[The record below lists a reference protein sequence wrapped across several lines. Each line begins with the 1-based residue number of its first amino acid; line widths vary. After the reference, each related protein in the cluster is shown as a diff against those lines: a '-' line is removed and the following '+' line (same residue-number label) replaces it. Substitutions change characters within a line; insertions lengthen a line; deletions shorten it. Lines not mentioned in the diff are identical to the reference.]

1 MCVDFMYILESKY
14 SDPSNLG
21 SFHFYGPKETH
32 ANRQSKFKKNVMRI
46 SKLKKSTELKNKEK
60 VFNHTWLVNIIYI

>member
-1 MCVDFMYILESKY
+1 MNTTSFYDKFEIPNKLFAMCVDFMYILESKY

-32 ANRQSKFKKNVMRI
+32 ANRQSKFKKKMSCV
-46 SKLKKSTELKNKEK
+46 
-60 VFNHTWLVNIIYI
+60 